1 MMLETAVNGR
11 AGALVTHNA
20 RDFANADTL
29 RHRRYA
35 RQDGV
40 SLNQFI
46 SAAVAEKV
54 GAVGA
59 AEYFEKRG
67 RGGRRDRAVAF
78 LGDAPNTPP
87 APGDEL
93 PD

>member
-1 MMLETAVNGR
+1 MNGTRVAVDLPTSLKTA
-11 AGALVTHNA
+11 AE
-20 RDFANADTL
+20 
-29 RHRRYA
+29 RYA

-59 AEYFEKRG
+59 AEYFEKHG

-78 LGDAPNTPP
+78 LGDAPNAPP
-87 APGDEL
+87 APDDEL

>member
-1 MMLETAVNGR
+1 MNGIR
-11 AGALVTHNA
+11 VSVDLPASLKAAAERHAG
-20 RDFANADTL
+20 
-29 RHRRYA
+29 
-35 RQDGV
+35 QDGV

-46 SAAVAEKV
+46 AVAVAEKV

-67 RGGRRDRAVAF
+67 RNGWRERGVAF
-78 LGDAPNTPP
+78 LRDAPD
-87 APGDEL
+87 ASLESGDES

>member
-1 MMLETAVNGR
+1 MNGTRVSVDLPASLKTA
-11 AGALVTHNA
+11 AE
-20 RDFANADTL
+20 
-29 RHRRYA
+29 RYA
-35 RQDGV
+35 SQDGV
-40 SLNQFI
+40 SLSQFI

-67 RGGRRDRAVAF
+67 HNGRRERGIAF
-78 LGDAPNTPP
+78 LRNAPNAPP
-87 APGDEL
+87 APGDES